1 MNIVV
6 IGAGTMGS
14 IYGGHLSEH
23 NDVIMVD
30 TSPAVVERINE
41 DGLRLQE
48 DGEDRVFR
56 PKALIDAT
64 GIKTADLIMVF
75 VKAMFT
81 RTALV
86 QNRHLIGPD
95 TYVMSLQNGVGHE
108 DILSEFVP
116 MERVII
122 GTTNDNGVILEP
134 GYIRHTGDG
143 ETNFGLPSGR
153 ETDFLKYLEDNL
165 NCCGFR
171 AKASENI
178 RQLIWDKLFINISLS
193 AVTGILQTDMGYIA
207 ANPYAWKM
215 TEGLVREAAAVAR
228 GKGFEADEQKI
239 LEKVRATSLRS
250 PAGCTSIRAD
260 LRDGRKTEVE
270 FISGY
275 VVRAA
280 KECGISV
287 PLHQFVV
294 QMIHAMEALK

>member
-48 DGEDRVFR
+48 NGKDRVFR

-116 MERVII
+116 ME
-122 GTTNDNGVILEP
+122 L
-134 GYIRHTGDG
+134 
-143 ETNFGLPSGR
+143 S
-153 ETDFLKYLEDNL
+153 
-165 NCCGFR
+165 
-171 AKASENI
+171 
-178 RQLIWDKLFINISLS
+178 LIHI
-193 AVTGILQTDMGYIA
+193 
-207 ANPYAWKM
+207 
-215 TEGLVREAAAVAR
+215 
-228 GKGFEADEQKI
+228 
-239 LEKVRATSLRS
+239 
-250 PAGCTSIRAD
+250 
-260 LRDGRKTEVE
+260 
-270 FISGY
+270 
-275 VVRAA
+275 
-280 KECGISV
+280 
-287 PLHQFVV
+287 
-294 QMIHAMEALK
+294 